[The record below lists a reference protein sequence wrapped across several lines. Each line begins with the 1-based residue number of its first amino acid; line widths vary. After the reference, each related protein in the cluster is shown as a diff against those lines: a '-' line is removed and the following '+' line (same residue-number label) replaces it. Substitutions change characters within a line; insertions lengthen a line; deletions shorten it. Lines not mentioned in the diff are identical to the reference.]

1 MIIKFPD
8 YNNSIMNV
16 SNSILKFYNV
26 ETKYNGIDILDKILK
41 EDYNHVI
48 YILLDGMGSNIVNKL
63 LHKTD
68 GLRRY
73 MRKEITSV
81 FPPTTVA
88 ATDAVISGVPPISNG
103 HLGWVQYFPEE
114 DVNMV
119 VFQQRDQYDENNI
132 IKEDLREKYIS
143 FERMYQKIGTSNP
156 DVNSSEIFPS
166 FIEGG
171 AETFNEQVDRVLLKT
186 KNNDKSF
193 TYIYWVQPDLYE
205 HEFGIYSDEVKTVL
219 KELNEGFEDLIENID
234 DDTIVIC
241 IADHGLTNV
250 EPIKLREYPDIMD
263 ALVRLPSIEPR
274 AMNFFVKNDKLDT
287 FKDIFNSHFKDKYV
301 LYTKEEIFETKLFGE
316 GIKHN
321 MVDKFLGDFIAIA
334 IDKYMFSLNDDKV
347 YKAHHAGLLPDE
359 MMVPLIIYTKNK
371 D

>member
-16 SNSILKFYNV
+16 SNSILKFYGV
-26 ETKYNGIDILDKILK
+26 ETNYNGIESLDEKLK
-41 EDYNHVI
+41 NDYNHVI
-48 YILLDGMGSNIVNKL
+48 YILLDGMGSNIVKKL
-63 LHKTD
+63 LNKTD

-88 ATDAVISGVPPISNG
+88 ATNAVISGIPPISNG
-103 HLGWVQYFPEE
+103 HLGWVQYFPLE

-119 VFQQRDQYDENNI
+119 VFQQRDHYDEKNI
-132 IKEDLREKYIS
+132 IKDDLREKYIS
-143 FERMYQKIGTSNP
+143 FDRMYQKIGNANP

-166 FIEGG
+166 FTEGG
-171 AETFNEQVDRVLLKT
+171 AESFHEQVDRVLLKV

-193 TYIYWVQPDLYE
+193 TYIYWVQPDLHE
-205 HEFGIYSDEVKTVL
+205 HQYGIYSDEVKVVL
-219 KELNEGFEDLIENID
+219 KELNKGFEELIDNID
-234 DDTIVIC
+234 DDTIVVC

-263 ALVRLPSIEPR
+263 SLVRLPSIEPR
-274 AMNFFVKNDKLDT
+274 AMNFFVKEDKLDS
-287 FKDIFNSHFKDKYV
+287 FKDIFNSHFEEKYL
-301 LYTKEEIFETKLFGE
+301 LYTKDEILEMKLFGD
-316 GIKHN
+316 GPKHE

-359 MMVPLIIYTKNK
+359 MMVPLIIYAKK
-371 D
+371 

>member
-16 SNSILKFYNV
+16 SNSILKFYGIK
-26 ETKYNGIDILDKILK
+26 TDYNGIDILDEKLK
-41 EDYNHVI
+41 KDYNHVI
-48 YILLDGMGSNIVNKL
+48 YILLDGMGSNIVKKL
-63 LHKTD
+63 LNKTD

-88 ATDAVISGVPPISNG
+88 ATDSVISGIPPISHA

-119 VFQQRDQYDENNI
+119 VFQNRDQYDENNI
-132 IKEDLREKYIS
+132 IKEDLREKYLS
-143 FERMYQKIGTSNP
+143 FERMYQKIGKINK

-171 AETFNEQVDRVLLKT
+171 AESFAEQVERVLLKVN
-186 KNNDKSF
+186 NNDKTF

-205 HEFGIYSDEVKTVL
+205 HQYGIYSNEVKDVL
-219 KELNEGFEDLIENID
+219 EELNNGFEELIENVD
-234 DDTIVIC
+234 DDTIVVC
-241 IADHGLTNV
+241 IADHGLTDV
-250 EPIKLREYPDIMD
+250 SEIKLREYPDIMNS
-263 ALVRLPSIEPR
+263 LIRLPSLEPR
-274 AMNFFVKNDKLDT
+274 AINFFVKKEKINS
-287 FKDIFNSHFKDKYV
+287 FKDTFNSHFEDKY
-301 LYTKEEIFETKLFGE
+301 LIYSKKEILEMKLFGD
-316 GIKHN
+316 GPQHN

-334 IDKYMFSLNDDKV
+334 IDKYMFSLKDDKE

-359 MMVPLIIYTKNK
+359 MMVPLIIYTKK
-371 D
+371 